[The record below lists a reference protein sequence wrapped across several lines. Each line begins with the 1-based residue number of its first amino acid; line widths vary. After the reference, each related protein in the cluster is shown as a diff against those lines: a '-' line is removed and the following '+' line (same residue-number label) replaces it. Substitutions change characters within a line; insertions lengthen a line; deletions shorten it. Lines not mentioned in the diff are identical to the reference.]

1 MKRTAPGFRRLS
13 HDHRLSLIVLV
24 SSLTVLLVAPFA
36 AIRVIRGEILVAVAD
51 TIFVIVSISAATYAW
66 RTGETYGAGVIQA
79 SVLTIG
85 AVIVPHLI
93 GLDGALWLFPI
104 ILFVFYLVPPS
115 LSLILTGLAI
125 ASPIIRDLAIPG
137 SVFASTGQLW
147 AFLAAGTSTTAFSFF
162 FAHQS
167 NRQREQ
173 LIAWATRDPLTGLY
187 NRRALDEE
195 LAMAVAAH
203 HRHGTSF
210 GLIILDLDRFKEI
223 NDRWGHAEGD
233 RVLVELARL
242 INATS
247 RATDRAFRYGGDEFV
262 LILPGIDRNG
272 LQRFSD
278 HLIGSIARSLVVSDA
293 AVTASVGAA
302 LLLPDDTTDDWNR
315 RADRSLYAAKAAGRN
330 RGVVAD
336 GDQTSEGETAAPAV
350 RNGMNHSEIPR
361 KRVDQAVSD

>member
-1 MKRTAPGFRRLS
+1 VIAVVSASEARLKRTAPGFRRLS

-24 SSLTVLLVAPFA
+24 STLTVLFVGPFA
-36 AIRVIRGEILVAVAD
+36 AIRFIRGEILVGVAD
-51 TIFVIVSISAATYAW
+51 TIFVVVSISAATYAW
-66 RTGETYGAGVIQA
+66 RTGETYGAGVVQA

-85 AVIVPHLI
+85 AVVVPHLI

-115 LSLILTGLAI
+115 LSLILTVLAL
-125 ASPIIRDLAIPG
+125 ASPIIRELAIPG
-137 SVFASTGQLW
+137 AVFASTGQLW

-162 FAHQS
+162 FAQQS

-195 LAMAVAAH
+195 LVMALAARD
-203 HRHGTSF
+203 RHGTSF
-210 GLIILDLDRFKEI
+210 GLIILDLDGFKEI

-233 RVLVELARL
+233 RVLVELAGL
-242 INATS
+242 ISASS

-262 LILPGIDRNG
+262 LILPGIDENG

-278 HLIGSIARSLVVSDA
+278 NLVQGISRSLAVANTSVS
-293 AVTASVGAA
+293 ASIGAA
-302 LLLPDDTTDDWNR
+302 LLLPDDTVEDWNR
-315 RADRSLYAAKAAGRN
+315 RADRNLYAAKAGGRN
-330 RGVVAD
+330 RAVVGGTDGISPPAD
-336 GDQTSEGETAAPAV
+336 PAPV
-350 RNGMNHSEIPR
+350 G
-361 KRVDQAVSD
+361 

>member
-1 MKRTAPGFRRLS
+1 MKRTVPGFRRLS

-24 SSLTVLLVAPFA
+24 STLTVLFVTPFA
-36 AIRVIRGEILVAVAD
+36 AIRFIRGEILVGVAD
-51 TIFVIVSISAATYAW
+51 TVFVAVSISAAAYAW
-66 RTGETYGAGVIQA
+66 RTGETYGAGIIQA

-115 LSLILTGLAI
+115 LSLILTVLAV
-125 ASPIIRDLAIPG
+125 ASPVIRDLAIPG

-162 FAHQS
+162 FAQQS

-195 LAMAVAAH
+195 LGMAIAARR
-203 HRHGTSF
+203 RHGTSF
-210 GLIILDLDRFKEI
+210 GLIILDLDGFKEI

-233 RVLVELARL
+233 RVLVELAQL
-242 INATS
+242 ITASS

-262 LILPGIDRNG
+262 LILPGIDVEG

-278 HLIGSIARSLVVSDA
+278 NLIESISRSLDVAQS
-293 AVTASVGAA
+293 AVTASIGAA
-302 LLLPDDTTDDWNR
+302 LLSPDDTVDDWNR
-315 RADRSLYAAKAAGRN
+315 RADRNLYAAKAAGRN
-330 RGVVAD
+330 RAVVGGGD
-336 GDQTSEGETAAPAV
+336 GISSEMGTATV
-350 RNGMNHSEIPR
+350 G
-361 KRVDQAVSD
+361 